1 MLNSHKRLLAI
12 SADRCDCYLARR
24 GALVF
29 EAGFAAGEAA
39 DFNAFVNARRKS
51 LFVVMADQIEED
63 FRQETLPFLR
73 GGQRRQLISRRAG
86 QTYRDTPY
94 HTSVSLGREAQGRR
108 DERVLLMALTNA
120 PTMNLWLTPLSSA
133 GVRVA
138 GVHSPP
144 VATPALLKLIARL
157 TGATPPRLLMV
168 TLNRAGV
175 RQTFVDGGVARF
187 SRLSAIGT
195 SLAGDPTEIAAGC
208 LAEVVKTQ
216 QYLVSL
222 RLAPRDAPMPALIL
236 TPPGQ
241 EAAWRAAGGL
251 PDSLECSFV
260 NLDRARHAAGLNH
273 VEGGEADAS
282 MFADSLWLHVIAR
295 QRPASDF
302 APNWLHET
310 YRTWQARTRLV
321 GAGAAICIAGLAAGA
336 YQLAQAR
343 ELGLQASGLAAVS
356 RRNEAAYQGIKL
368 AFPRLPAAPEQI
380 KASVLAFEAQARQST
395 IPTGLLA
402 EIGDALIRAPD
413 FTLERLD
420 WFLAATPD
428 DAPDAPARAAPPAGA
443 GEPKPERYEIAVLT
457 GVVSAGEAGDP
468 RREIEIA
475 ARTAA
480 TLKSVRGA
488 TVTVTRTPVDLA
500 ATATVTGGETTQAR
514 LAGPPGEVVIRVVR
528 KVGR

>member
-1 MLNSHKRLLAI
+1 MLIPQKRLLAI

-24 GALVF
+24 DALVF
-29 EAGFAAGEAA
+29 EAGFAAGEVA
-39 DFNAFVNARRKS
+39 DFNAFINARRKS
-51 LFVVMADQIEED
+51 LFIVMADQIEED

-86 QTYRDTPY
+86 QIYRDTPY
-94 HTSVSLGREAQGRR
+94 HTSVSLGREVQGRR

-120 PTMNLWLTPLSSA
+120 PTLNLWLTPLSSA

-144 VATPALLKLIARL
+144 AATPALLKLIAKL
-157 TGATPPRLLMV
+157 TGPAPPRLLVV

-175 RQTFVDGGVARF
+175 RQTFVDGGIARF
-187 SRLSAIGT
+187 SRLSAVGT
-195 SLAGDPTEIAAGC
+195 SLDGDAAEIAAGC

-222 RLAPRDAPMPALIL
+222 RLAPRDAPMAALIL

-260 NLDRARHAAGLNH
+260 DLDRARHAARLNH
-273 VEGGEADAS
+273 LEGDDADAD
-282 MFADSLWLHVIAR
+282 MFADSLWLHVVAR
-295 QRPASDF
+295 QRPTSDF
-302 APNWLHET
+302 APIWLHET
-310 YRTWQARTRLV
+310 YRIWQARTGLV
-321 GAGAAICIAGLAAGA
+321 GAGTAICIAGFAAGA

-343 ELGLQASGLAAVS
+343 ELGLEASGLAAVS
-356 RRNEAAYQGIKL
+356 RRNEAAYQNIKQ

-402 EIGDALIRAPD
+402 EIGDALTRAPD

-420 WFLAATPD
+420 WLLAATPD
-428 DAPDAPARAAPPAGA
+428 DAPDAPPRAATPASA
-443 GEPKPERYEIAVLT
+443 GEPKPERYEIAILT
-457 GVVSAGEAGDP
+457 GVVITGTAGGP
-468 RREIEIA
+468 RHEIEIA

-488 TVTVTRTPVDLA
+488 TVTVARTPVDLA
-500 ATATVTGGETTQAR
+500 ATATVTGGDAIQAH
-514 LAGPPGEVVIRVVR
+514 LAGAPGQVVIRVVR